1 MTRKETVRNFT
12 RNNVTLD
19 GDQTITG
26 RKTFWPG
33 GVELGKNATMTC
45 ELPGNCPDA
54 SVVNAG
60 FVRDNFAKKEHT
72 HTRDEITDL
81 NGLDDVYSRLDHKH
95 KAEDITDLGEFG
107 DGRYSKLG
115 HKHQLQD
122 INDIDKLNLVYSK
135 LDHKHQLQDINDI
148 DKLNLVYSKLDHKH
162 KAEDITDF
170 KTEVD
175 NISKKYDG
183 EGKYV
188 KQAHLLGD
196 PFTDKVGSND
206 YIYINHNGVDRK
218 MELNKIIYEPP
229 EGVTSLNV
237 YVETN
242 GNDENAEK
250 YITTGGTNGDALR
263 KANPYRTLQAAI
275 SDMSRIRSNKSNF
288 TFRVNIGEG
297 TFKLDKQLI
306 ITHPDCLSISGN
318 VLSLIGAGIDKTTI
332 DVCDYLAPNGVHRKY
347 EYLKAI
353 VCACRSQIY
362 NLTITNSRGSEIPY
376 TNPAK
381 CVGEWSWV
389 PSTWHELF
397 IG

>member
-1 MTRKETVRNFT
+1 MAISKDTLDTIRISELPEATGHADGDLLVVTGGEDLVTRKETVGNFT

-81 NGLDDVYSRLDHKH
+81 GGLDD
-95 KAEDITDLGEFG
+95 
-107 DGRYSKLG
+107 
-115 HKHQLQD
+115 
-122 INDIDKLNLVYSK
+122 
-135 LDHKHQLQDINDI
+135 
-148 DKLNLVYSKLDHKH
+148 VYSKLDHKH

-206 YIYINHNGVDRK
+206 YIYINHNGVDMK

-237 YVETN
+237 YVSTN
-242 GNDENAEK
+242 GNDKEASK
-250 YITTGGTNGDALR
+250 HITSGGT
-263 KANPYRTLQAAI
+263 
-275 SDMSRIRSNKSNF
+275 
-288 TFRVNIGEG
+288 
-297 TFKLDKQLI
+297 
-306 ITHPDCLSISGN
+306 
-318 VLSLIGAGIDKTTI
+318 
-332 DVCDYLAPNGVHRKY
+332 
-347 EYLKAI
+347 
-353 VCACRSQIY
+353 
-362 NLTITNSRGSEIPY
+362 
-376 TNPAK
+376 
-381 CVGEWSWV
+381 
-389 PSTWHELF
+389 
-397 IG
+397 